1 MKNKNI
7 KSLDNSLMA
16 AGNLLNYFKLYLDNN
31 NLLQLEE
38 IDSTEKNVAH
48 SCSRKFKKRQNNSL
62 EELTKKFINSIL
74 ESQNNIIDLNKI
86 TKKMKVKKRRIYDIT
101 NVLEGNLNLI

>member
-7 KSLDNSLMA
+7 KSFDNSLMDS
-16 AGNLLNYFKLYLDNN
+16 GNSNNNFKLYLDNN

-48 SCSRKFKKRQNNSL
+48 NCSRKLKKRQNNSL
-62 EELTKKFINSIL
+62 EELTKKFINK
-74 ESQNNIIDLNKI
+74 KI
-86 TKKMKVKKRRIYDIT
+86 
-101 NVLEGNLNLI
+101 

>member
-7 KSLDNSLMA
+7 KSFDNSLMDS
-16 AGNLLNYFKLYLDNN
+16 GNSNNNFKLYLDNN
-31 NLLQLEE
+31 NLLQSEE

-48 SCSRKFKKRQNNSL
+48 NCSRKLKNRQNNSL

-101 NVLEGNLNLI
+101 NVLEGILIFI

>member
-7 KSLDNSLMA
+7 KSLDNSLMES
-16 AGNLLNYFKLYLDNN
+16 GNSKNYFKLNLDNN
-31 NLLQLEE
+31 NLLQSEE
-38 IDSTEKNVAH
+38 IDSTEKNISH
-48 SCSRKFKKRQNNSL
+48 NCSRKLKKRQNNSL

-101 NVLEGNLNLI
+101 NVLEGNLNFI

>member
-16 AGNLLNYFKLYLDNN
+16 SDNLKNYFKLNLDNN
-31 NLLQLEE
+31 NLLKSKE
-38 IDSTEKNVAH
+38 IDSSEKNVAH
-48 SCSRKFKKRQNNSL
+48 NCSKKLKKRQNNSL

-101 NVLEGNLNLI
+101 NVLEGNLIII

>member
-7 KSLDNSLMA
+7 KSVDNSLMEY
-16 AGNLLNYFKLYLDNN
+16 GNSKNYFKLNLDNN
-31 NLLQLEE
+31 NLLQSEE
-38 IDSTEKNVAH
+38 IDSTEKNIAH
-48 SCSRKFKKRQNNSL
+48 ICCRKLKKRQNNSL

-101 NVLEGNLNLI
+101 NVLEGILNFI

>member
-7 KSLDNSLMA
+7 KSLGNSLTEY
-16 AGNLLNYFKLYLDNN
+16 GNLKNYFKLNLDNN
-31 NLLQLEE
+31 NLLQSEE

-48 SCSRKFKKRQNNSL
+48 ISSRKLKKRQNNSL

-101 NVLEGNLNLI
+101 NVLEGILNFI

>member
-7 KSLDNSLMA
+7 KSLGNSLTES
-16 AGNLLNYFKLYLDNN
+16 GNSKNYFKLNLDNN
-31 NLLQLEE
+31 NLLQSEE

-48 SCSRKFKKRQNNSL
+48 NCSRKLKKRQNNSL

-101 NVLEGNLNLI
+101 NVLEGILNFI

>member
-7 KSLDNSLMA
+7 KSVDNSFMTSD
-16 AGNLLNYFKLYLDNN
+16 NLKNYFKLNLDNN
-31 NLLQLEE
+31 NLLQSEE
-38 IDSTEKNVAH
+38 IDSAKKNIAH
-48 SCSRKFKKRQNNSL
+48 NCSRKLKKRLNNSL

-74 ESQNNIIDLNKI
+74 ESQTNIIDLNKI

-101 NVLEGNLNLI
+101 NVLEGNLYSI